1 MTRRL
6 ISASALASILLVGL
20 PASSAFA
27 LDEAERLWLV
37 GERAFADGLY
47 PIARRALERFV
58 VEDPSDTRVSSAMLL
73 LGRSR
78 LAPGGAD
85 SALQAVRRLRPPAPA
100 PPAKTEGTSWGA

>member
-27 LDEAERLWLV
+27 LDEAERLWLG

-47 PIARRALERFV
+47 PIARPALERFV
-58 VEDPSDTRVSSAMLL
+58 VEYPPDTRMSSALLL

-78 LAPGGAD
+78 LALGGAD
-85 SALQAVRRLRPPAPA
+85 PAPEAVRPPRPLPA
-100 PPAKTEGTSWGA
+100 PPPQQPEGRVLAG

>member
-47 PIARRALERFV
+47 PIARPALERFV
-58 VEDPSDTRVSSAMLL
+58 GEYPSDTPMSSALL
-73 LGRSR
+73 PLGRPR
-78 LAPGGAD
+78 LALRDAG
-85 SALQAVRRLRPPAPA
+85 SAPEACRRLRPPAALPA
-100 PPAKTEGTSWGA
+100 EAL